1 VSEGSGG
8 RNALDNATEES
19 MTKRERALS
28 GEKNLAGANLAGAD
42 LTGANLRGVNLRGA
56 DLTAV
61 WLLGVDLTGVDL
73 RGADLT
79 GADLRDVKYD
89 ETTRWPDGFTPPAG
103 KGVRHANG

>member
-1 VSEGSGG
+1 
-8 RNALDNATEES
+8 

-42 LTGANLRGVNLRGA
+42 LTGADLTGAKLRYADLPRA
-56 DLTAV
+56 DLT
-61 WLLGVDLTGVDL
+61 
-73 RGADLT
+73 GADLT

-103 KGVRHANG
+103 KGVNHANG